1 MKIVVTGGAGFLG
14 SHIVDLLAETHPKA
28 QIVVFDKLTYAGD
41 LRNLEDAE
49 QKSKIDFVVGDICDQ
64 SLCRRTLSRADLLIH
79 TAAESHVDN
88 SFGNSIEFTTTN
100 VLGTHVLL
108 EACRFENVPRIL
120 HVSTDEVYGEIP
132 SGSAHEGSP
141 IMPTN
146 PYSASKAAAEMI
158 VHGYWKSYKAPI
170 TMVRGNNI
178 FGIRQYPEKII
189 PIFIM
194 KLLAGQKLPVHGNGK
209 NQRHYVSAP
218 DAAKAVMTVV
228 EKGELMQTY
237 NIGSKEEYSNLEIAA
252 MICAQFGY
260 DPKDWIDYVPD
271 RPYNDIRYGVTADRI
286 SALGWVPKRSVKDDL
301 PAIVAWYKK
310 NGYRYSG
317 FG

>member
-1 MKIVVTGGAGFLG
+1 VKIVVTGGAGFLG
-14 SHIVDLLAETHPKA
+14 SHIVDLLVDTYPGA

-41 LRNLEDAE
+41 LRNVEDAE
-49 QKSKIDFVVGDICDQ
+49 KKAKIDVVVGDICDQ

-88 SFGNSIEFTTTN
+88 SFGNSLEFTTTN

-158 VHGYWKSYKAPI
+158 VMGYWKSYKAPI

-194 KLLAGQKLPVHGNGK
+194 KLLSGQKLPLHGNGK

-218 DAAKAVMTVV
+218 DAAKAVLTVV
-228 EKGELMQTY
+228 EKGELMQIY
-237 NIGSKEEYSNLEIAA
+237 NIGSKEEYSNLEIAG
-252 MICAQFGY
+252 MICEQFGY
-260 DPKDWIDYVPD
+260 DPKDWIDFVPD

-286 SALGWVPKRSVKDDL
+286 SALGWDPKRSVKDDL
-301 PAIVAWYKK
+301 PAIVEWYKK

>member
-14 SHIVDLLAETHPKA
+14 SHIVDLLVNTHSTA
-28 QIVVFDKLTYAGD
+28 RIVVFDKLTYAGD
-41 LRNLEDAE
+41 LRNIEDAE
-49 QKSKIDFVVGDICDQ
+49 KKSKVDVVVGDICDQ

-88 SFGNSIEFTTTN
+88 SFGNSLEFTTTN

-132 SGSAHEGSP
+132 VGNADEKSP
-141 IMPTN
+141 IVPTN

-158 VHGYWKSYKAPI
+158 VTGYWKSYKAPI

-194 KLLAGQKLPVHGNGK
+194 KLLSGQKLPVHGNGK
-209 NQRHYVSAP
+209 NQRHYLSAP
-218 DAAKAVMTVV
+218 DAAAAIMTVV
-228 EKGELMQTY
+228 NKGDLMTTY

-252 MICAQFGY
+252 LVCQQFGY

-271 RPYNDIRYGVTADRI
+271 RPYNDIRYGVTLDRI
-286 SALGWVPKRSVKDDL
+286 YGLGWTPKRNLKDDL
-301 PAIVAWYKK
+301 PQIVAWYKE

>member
-14 SHIVDLLAETHPKA
+14 SHIVDLLAETYPKA

-49 QKSKIDFVVGDICDQ
+49 QKSKIDVVVGDICDQ

-88 SFGNSIEFTTTN
+88 SFGNSLEFTTTN

-194 KLLAGQKLPVHGNGK
+194 KLLSGQKLPLHGNGK

-218 DAAKAVMTVV
+218 DAARAVMTVV

-237 NIGSKEEYSNLEIAA
+237 NIGSNEEYSNLEIAS

-260 DPKDWIDYVPD
+260 DPKDWIDYVAD

-301 PAIVAWYKK
+301 PAIVNWYKK

>member
-1 MKIVVTGGAGFLG
+1 VKIVVTGGAGFLG
-14 SHIVDLLAETHPKA
+14 SHLVDLLAETYPTA

-49 QKSKIDFVVGDICDQ
+49 KKAKVDIVVGDICDQ

-88 SFGNSIEFTTTN
+88 SFGNSLEFTTTN

-132 SGSAHEGSP
+132 VGSAHEGSP
-141 IMPTN
+141 IVPTN

-158 VHGYWKSYKAPI
+158 VNGYWKSYKAPI

-194 KLLAGQKLPVHGNGK
+194 KLIAGQKLPVHGNGK
-209 NQRHYVSAP
+209 NQRHYISGP
-218 DAAKAVMTVV
+218 DAAAAILTVINKGDLMT
-228 EKGELMQTY
+228 TY

-252 MICAQFGY
+252 MICEQFGY
-260 DPKDWIDYVPD
+260 DPKDWIDFVPD
-271 RPYNDIRYGVTADRI
+271 RPYNDIRYGVSLDRI
-286 SALGWVPKRSVKDDL
+286 YGLGWAPKRNVKADL

>member
-14 SHIVDLLAETHPKA
+14 SHIVDLLVETHPQA

-41 LRNLEDAE
+41 LRNVDDA
-49 QKSKIDFVVGDICDQ
+49 QKKAKIDVVVGDICDQ

-88 SFGNSIEFTTTN
+88 SFGNSLEFTMTN

-108 EACRFENVPRIL
+108 EACRYENVPRIL

-132 SGSAHEGSP
+132 VGVANESSRIAPS
-141 IMPTN
+141 N

-158 VHGYWKSYKAPI
+158 VNGYWKSYKAPI
-170 TMVRGNNI
+170 TMARGNNI
-178 FGIRQYPEKII
+178 FGSRQYPEKII

-194 KLLAGQKLPVHGNGK
+194 KLLNGQKLPVHGDG
-209 NQRHYVSAP
+209 QHRRHYIAAS
-218 DAAKAVMTVV
+218 DAAAAIMTIIAKGDVMA
-228 EKGELMQTY
+228 TY
-237 NIGSKEEYSNLEIAA
+237 NFGSEEEYSNLEIAH
-252 MICAQFGY
+252 MICAEFGY
-260 DPKDWIDYVPD
+260 DSKDWIDHVPD
-271 RPYNDIRYGVTADRI
+271 RPYNDIRYGVTLERLKG
-286 SALGWVPKRSVKDDL
+286 LGWAPKKNVKAEL
-301 PAIVAWYKK
+301 PGIIAWYRD

>member
-14 SHIVDLLAETHPKA
+14 SHIVDLLAETYPKA

-49 QKSKIDFVVGDICDQ
+49 QKSKIDVVVGDICDQ

-88 SFGNSIEFTTTN
+88 SFGNSLEFTTTN

-146 PYSASKAAAEMI
+146 PYSASKAAAERI

-194 KLLAGQKLPVHGNGK
+194 KLLSGQKLPLHGNGK

-218 DAAKAVMTVV
+218 DAARAVMTVV

-237 NIGSKEEYSNLEIAA
+237 NIGSNEEYSNLEIAS

-260 DPKDWIDYVPD
+260 DPKDWIDYVAD

-301 PAIVAWYKK
+301 PAIVNWYKK

>member
-14 SHIVDLLAETHPKA
+14 SHIVDLLVETHPTA
-28 QIVVFDKLTYAGD
+28 RIVVFDKLTYAGD
-41 LRNLEDAE
+41 LRNIEDAE
-49 QKSKIDFVVGDICDQ
+49 KRAKIDVVVGDICDQ

-88 SFGNSIEFTTTN
+88 SFGNSLEFTTTN

-132 SGSAHEGSP
+132 VGNADEKSP
-141 IMPTN
+141 IVPTN

-158 VHGYWKSYKAPI
+158 VTGYWKSYKAPI
-170 TMVRGNNI
+170 TMIRGNNI

-194 KLLAGQKLPVHGNGK
+194 KLLSGQKLPVHGNGK
-209 NQRHYVSAP
+209 NQRHYISAP
-218 DAAKAVMTVV
+218 DAAAAIMTVV
-228 EKGELMQTY
+228 NKGELMTTY

-252 MICAQFGY
+252 MICEQFGY
-260 DPKDWIDYVPD
+260 DLKDWIDFVPD
-271 RPYNDIRYGVTADRI
+271 RPYNDSRYGITLDRI
-286 SALGWVPKRSVKDDL
+286 YGLGWRPKRSVKQDL
-301 PAIVAWYKK
+301 PDIVAWYKK

>member
-1 MKIVVTGGAGFLG
+1 VKIVVTGGAGFLG
-14 SHIVDLLAETHPKA
+14 SHIVDLLVDTYPGA

-41 LRNLEDAE
+41 LRNVEDAE
-49 QKSKIDFVVGDICDQ
+49 KKAKIDVVVGDICDQ

-88 SFGNSIEFTTTN
+88 SFGNSLEFTTTN

-158 VHGYWKSYKAPI
+158 VMGYWKSYKAPI

-194 KLLAGQKLPVHGNGK
+194 KLLSGQKLPLHGNGK

-218 DAAKAVMTVV
+218 DAAKAVLTVV
-228 EKGELMQTY
+228 EKGEPMQIY
-237 NIGSKEEYSNLEIAA
+237 NIGSKEEYSNLEIAG
-252 MICAQFGY
+252 MICEQFGY
-260 DPKDWIDYVPD
+260 DPKDWIDFVPD

-286 SALGWVPKRSVKDDL
+286 SALGWDPKRSVKDDL
-301 PAIVAWYKK
+301 PAIVEWYKK